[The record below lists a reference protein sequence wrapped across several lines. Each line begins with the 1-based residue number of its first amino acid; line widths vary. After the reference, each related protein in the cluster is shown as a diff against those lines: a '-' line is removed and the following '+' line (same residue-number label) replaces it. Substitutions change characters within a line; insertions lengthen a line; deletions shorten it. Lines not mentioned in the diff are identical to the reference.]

1 MNSGTTISACFLDV
15 LKIFLINIL
24 IVCKIFIIFALAI
37 ESKQNFVINFLYM
50 NFTLLI
56 TVLLTAITLVVAAYL
71 IAKLIGPRSY
81 AKVKGEPYESGIPTR
96 GSSWLPLSIGFYLFA
111 ILFLM
116 FDVETVFLYPWAV
129 VVKDFGAMA
138 LLSIGFFLVVL
149 VLGLAYAWR
158 KGDLEWK

>member
-1 MNSGTTISACFLDV
+1 
-15 LKIFLINIL
+15 
-24 IVCKIFIIFALAI
+24 
-37 ESKQNFVINFLYM
+37 M

-56 TVLLTAITLVVAAYL
+56 TVLVTALTLVVAAYVV
-71 IAKLIGPRSY
+71 AKLIGPRSY

-96 GSSWLPLSIGFYLFA
+96 GSS
-111 ILFLM
+111 FLM
-116 FDVETVFLYPWAV
+116 FDIETVFLYPWAV
-129 VVKDFGAMA
+129 VVKEFGAMA